1 MFMRQNGFEVQR
13 DVSMEEMVNGNMGGR
28 KEGGSREAGSEMGK
42 REREGWVREL
52 ELMTGS
58 YI

>member
-28 KEGGSREAGSEMGK
+28 K
-42 REREGWVREL
+42 GWVRE
-52 ELMTGS
+52 EEGMGEGGMGEGGRRDE
-58 YI
+58 